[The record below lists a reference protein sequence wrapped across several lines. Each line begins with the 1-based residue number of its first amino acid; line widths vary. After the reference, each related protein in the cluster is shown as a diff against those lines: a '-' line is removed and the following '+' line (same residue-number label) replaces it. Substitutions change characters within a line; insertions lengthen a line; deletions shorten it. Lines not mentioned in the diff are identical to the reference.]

1 MEEDVGKREIEAPAF
16 SVIDGQVEA
25 GRYGVSVSPKVGSG
39 STEQPPVTTLRR
51 LKVSPIRR
59 ILCGTQAQGILYR

>member
-1 MEEDVGKREIEAPAF
+1 MSGNGRRYFCPRSFGQNSIIWPHELGEMEEDVGRREIEAPAF

-39 STEQPPVTTLRR
+39 SPE
-51 LKVSPIRR
+51 
-59 ILCGTQAQGILYR
+59 